1 MSKGKIL
8 SLVTVSGMLLLLGG
22 SLVQAD
28 VITGGSDTIMVSGV
42 GTGVTDPTTPPL
54 LSTDPSTQTPST
66 DPITDITDPRK
77 PTPSTDP
84 ITDITDPSIPTP
96 STDPITDTT
105 DPSIPTPSTDPIID
119 TTDPSTPIPNTD
131 SSTPTTSTYPN
142 TPSSKPISKPIIDNP
157 ISTVTGD
164 SVVGT
169 DNGKDIVKEGN
180 GTVLK
185 DAKEVGGEVQ
195 KDGTVVVKKSD
206 GGLEVLPHT
215 GESKTIITIA
225 GILSIAGAIWISI
238 RGNKK
243 NITIYKKL
251 NSTKKFHD

>member
-8 SLVTVSGMLLLLGG
+8 SLVTVSGMLLILGG

-28 VITGGSDTIMVSGV
+28 VITGGSDIIMISGV
-42 GTGVTDPTTPPL
+42 GTGVTDPSTPPL
-54 LSTDPSTQTPST
+54 LSTDPSTPTSST
-66 DPITDITDPRK
+66 DPITDT
-77 PTPSTDP
+77 
-84 ITDITDPSIPTP
+84 TDPSTPTP

-105 DPSIPTPSTDPIID
+105 DPSTPAPSTNPITD
-119 TTDPSTPIPNTD
+119 TTDPITPLPNKD
-131 SSTPTTSTYPN
+131 SSTPTTSTDPN

-169 DNGKDIVKEGN
+169 DNGKVIVKEGN

-185 DAKEVGGEVQ
+185 DAKEVSGEVQ

-215 GESKTIITIA
+215 GETKTIITIA

>member
-8 SLVTVSGMLLLLGG
+8 SLVTVSGMLLILGG

-28 VITGGSDTIMVSGV
+28 VITGGSDIIMISGV
-42 GTGVTDPTTPPL
+42 GTGVTDPSTPPL
-54 LSTDPSTQTPST
+54 LSTDPST
-66 DPITDITDPRK
+66 
-77 PTPSTDP
+77 PTS
-84 ITDITDPSIPTP
+84 

-105 DPSIPTPSTDPIID
+105 DPSTPAPSTNPITD
-119 TTDPSTPIPNTD
+119 TTDPITPLPNKD
-131 SSTPTTSTYPN
+131 SSTPTTSTDPN

-169 DNGKDIVKEGN
+169 DNGKVIVKEGN

-185 DAKEVGGEVQ
+185 DAKEVSGEVQ

-215 GESKTIITIA
+215 GETKTIITIA

>member
-8 SLVTVSGMLLLLGG
+8 SLVTVSGMLLILGG

-28 VITGGSDTIMVSGV
+28 VITGGSDIIMISGV
-42 GTGVTDPTTPPL
+42 DTGVTDPTTPPPS
-54 LSTDPSTQTPST
+54 STGPST
-66 DPITDITDPRK
+66 
-77 PTPSTDP
+77 PTPS
-84 ITDITDPSIPTP
+84 TDPSIPTP

-105 DPSIPTPSTDPIID
+105 DPNTPAPSTPTPSTP
-119 TTDPSTPIPNTD
+119 TPSTPIPNAD
-131 SSTPTTSTYPN
+131 SSTPTTSSYPN
-142 TPSSKPISKPIIDNP
+142 TPSSKPITKPIIDNP

-169 DNGKDIVKEGN
+169 DNGKVIVKEGN

-195 KDGTVVVKKSD
+195 KDGTVLVKKSD

-215 GESKTIITIA
+215 GESKTIFTIA
-225 GILSIAGAIWISI
+225 GIHLIAGAIWISI

-251 NSTKKFHD
+251 NSIKKYHD